1 MSGIIRPVLFGG
13 ALAIAVTGYYAFSQ
27 HQKVEDYRTAHAALK
42 AERDSLLA
50 KTDALGRDAAL
61 AKRALQEAEA
71 KMASLQASAVDTK
84 KTATR

>member
-1 MSGIIRPVLFGG
+1 MTSGIIRPILFGAVV
-13 ALAIAVTGYYAFSQ
+13 ALGVTGYYGFSQ
-27 HQKVEDYRTAHAALK
+27 HQKVQDYRAAHAALK

-50 KTDALGRDAAL
+50 KTDALGRDAAV

-71 KMASLQASAVDTK
+71 KMATLQAAGEPK